1 MNTENIKIRTAGPE
15 DIDLLVTWRMEV
27 LHEVFSVPPE
37 QPLKELEQN
46 NRLYYRTA
54 LTEGEHI
61 ACFACTGEEII
72 GCGGICIYRE
82 MPSVDNISGKC
93 AYLMNIYTR
102 KQYRRQGTGK
112 MIVTWLKNQALE
124 QGITKIYLETSMA
137 GKSLYL
143 KTGFADMPDMMKL
156 VSV

>member
-1 MNTENIKIRTAGPE
+1 
-15 DIDLLVTWRMEV
+15 
-27 LHEVFSVPPE
+27 
-37 QPLKELEQN
+37 
-46 NRLYYRTA
+46 
-54 LTEGEHI
+54 
-61 ACFACTGEEII
+61 
-72 GCGGICIYRE
+72 
-82 MPSVDNISGKC
+82 
-93 AYLMNIYTR
+93 MNIYTR
-102 KQYRRQGTGK
+102 KQYRRQGAGT